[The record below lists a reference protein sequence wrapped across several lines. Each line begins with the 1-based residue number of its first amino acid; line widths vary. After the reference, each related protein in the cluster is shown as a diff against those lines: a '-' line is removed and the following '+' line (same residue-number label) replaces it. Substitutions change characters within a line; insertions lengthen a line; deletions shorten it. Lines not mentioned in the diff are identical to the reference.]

1 MSTNLPDQQERP
13 PKTERRTVR
22 PVAVIDV
29 GTTSLRM
36 AVAEIYSTGEVH
48 RLETLTRAVSLGK
61 DTFTKGQISK
71 STMEACV
78 NVLKSYRQLLK
89 EYDITQS
96 DQIRIVA
103 TSAVREAENRLAFL
117 DRVYSATG
125 LEIEPIDEAE
135 VSRITYLGIQPHLKA
150 DSELASSCSVVV
162 EIGGGSTE
170 VLVVHQGEV
179 LYSHTYRLGSLRL
192 RASVDSIRASRAQ
205 STRIMRS
212 QIERTVSE
220 VLQHVP
226 DDRGPVEL
234 VALGGDVRFA
244 SSQLLLD
251 RDPTEWGRL
260 PLKELTSFTEKVLET
275 SADQLVQKHHIG
287 FPDAETLGP
296 ALLGYVLLARG
307 LNLNHILV
315 SNTNLRDGL
324 LEDLAA
330 SQSWTED
337 FREQVFRSA
346 LELGRKYDFEEAHSR
361 HVAKLCNTLFHAL
374 QEEHQLDSRYEMLL
388 DLSGLLHE
396 VGLFLSNRAYH
407 KHSFYVIINSELF
420 GLAKQDMLLV
430 ALVARYHRR
439 ASPKPNHEGY
449 VTLDRERRIAV
460 SKMSAMLRVADAL
473 DRSYTQRVDE
483 IRVFREKSKL
493 VIEVP
498 NVDDLS
504 LEQLALKQTGSL
516 FEEIF
521 GMPVLLRTVRS

>member
-1 MSTNLPDQQERP
+1 MSTNLIEQQERTV
-13 PKTERRTVR
+13 KGVSRAVR

-36 AVAEIYSTGEVH
+36 AVAEIHPDGEVH

-61 DTFTKGQISK
+61 DTFTRGRISK
-71 STMEACV
+71 STMEDCV

-89 EYDITQS
+89 EYDITQP

-150 DSELASSCSVVV
+150 DTELAASCSVVV

-170 VLVVHQGEV
+170 MLVVHGGEV

-192 RASVDSIRASRAQ
+192 RETVDSIRASQAQ
-205 STRIMRS
+205 SKRIIRS
-212 QIERTVSE
+212 QIERTVGE
-220 VLQHVP
+220 VVQYVP
-226 DDRGPVEL
+226 NDRGPVEL

-244 SSQLLLD
+244 SSQLLLE
-251 RDPTEWGRL
+251 RDPKELGRL
-260 PLKELTSFTEKVLET
+260 PVDDLAAFTDKILSR
-275 SADQLVQKHHIG
+275 SADQLVQKYHVG
-287 FPDAETLGP
+287 FPDAETMGP
-296 ALLGYVLLARG
+296 ALLGYVLLARALG
-307 LNLNHILV
+307 VSQILV

-330 SQSWTED
+330 NEAWTDD
-337 FREQVFRSA
+337 FREQVTRSA
-346 LELGRKYDFEEAHSR
+346 IELGRKFDFDEAHSR
-361 HVAKLCNTLFHAL
+361 HVGKLCRDLFRGL
-374 QEEHQLDSRYEMLL
+374 QNEHQLDSRYELL
-388 DLSGLLHE
+388 LYLAGLLHE
-396 VGLFLSNRAYH
+396 IGLFVSNRAYH
-407 KHSFYVIINSELF
+407 KHSFYLIINSELF
-420 GLAKQDMLLV
+420 GLAKQDMLLM

-449 VTLDRERRIAV
+449 VSLARERRIAV
-460 SKMSAMLRVADAL
+460 SKLAAILRVADAL
-473 DRSYTQRVDE
+473 DRSYSQRVDE
-483 IRVFREKSKL
+483 IRVFRERSKL
-493 VIEVP
+493 VIAVP
-498 NVDDLS
+498 DVDDLS

-521 GMPVLLRTVRS
+521 GIPVLLRTVRL